1 MSTGFDNE
9 EVLGDLDKSSF
20 QRGVRKKK
28 SSLVWFQERMGGERV
43 WTMSINMILKI
54 FVLMGSIKIEL

>member
-9 EVLGDLDKSSF
+9 EVLGDLDKSGL

-28 SSLVWFQERMGGERV
+28 SSLVWFQERMGG
-43 WTMSINMILKI
+43 KY
-54 FVLMGSIKIEL
+54 GQ